1 MYIYGSCAFGNLW
14 EMKNEMLCFT
24 RINFWNL
31 VLVLGFFYFI
41 RFKSISKGSV
51 RSFGLRYLLDL
62 GCINYLQC

>member
-31 VLVLGFFYFI
+31 VLVLGFFY
-41 RFKSISKGSV
+41 
-51 RSFGLRYLLDL
+51 L
-62 GCINYLQC
+62 